1 MNQQVPVWTYW
12 RFREFRSPGAGRETA
27 FWINM
32 VSKSRTGRSR
42 ASEIVAATA
51 KAGRKPLLAL
61 LLALGLGGC
70 ASTLGSMPTE
80 LGGLPAGTPPQPAAP
95 VGYPAVH
102 DMPPPRNDVTMTKE
116 EQKKAE
122 AELMALRERQE
133 KQGTALEKANQ
144 IIKTDQPIDTRNQ

>member
-1 MNQQVPVWTYW
+1 
-12 RFREFRSPGAGRETA
+12 
-27 FWINM
+27 M

-42 ASEIVAATA
+42 ANEIVAAVA

-61 LLALGLGGC
+61 VLALGLGAC
-70 ASTLGSMPTE
+70 SSTLSSMPTQ
-80 LGGLPAGTPPQPAAP
+80 LGGMPAGTPQPGAP

-102 DMPPPRNDVTMTKE
+102 DMPPPRNDVTMTKD

-133 KQGTALEKANQ
+133 KEGTALDKANQ